1 MALRKRAPQV
11 YLLVFLDWA
20 TIVGSF
26 IAAILLRGRS
36 FYGDVTVLDAPP
48 FGVPIYAEYLFLAAY
63 GVIVTIIF
71 QYFNLYRVDV
81 FTTVIDHILR
91 IVKSLLIAVIGIGI
105 LSFFIRSRIILDS
118 RLAIMYFTV
127 IAFTLMAGG
136 RVVLFRALYLLMSR
150 SRAFR
155 RRALILGAGETAKD
169 VSVNILMNQKLGLDV
184 IGYLDDEVQ
193 VGHPIFGG
201 AKVVGRLSEVA
212 ETVKVLGADEL
223 LVCVEHL
230 EQTRFFQVLRA
241 CLDSGAGV
249 KVSSP
254 LYAVIPERLD
264 IEKYGSVGVVTISQ
278 SGPSRTY
285 EAYKRVFDWIL
296 AAIGVVLLAPI
307 FAAIAL
313 AIKIDSRG
321 PILFTQTRVGRNGRQ
336 FNFYK
341 FRSMHVGSDNDPDRE
356 KKYASLINGQ
366 WRGEDAT
373 TPTKIID
380 SARITTVGAFLR
392 KTSLDELPQLLN
404 VLRGEMSLVGP
415 RPCLPYEW
423 RHYQEWHKQRLS
435 VTPGCTG
442 VWQVF
447 GRSQVGFQDM
457 VILDLF
463 YSQNASFG
471 LDLWLLFKTI
481 PVMLLG
487 RGGK

>member
-1 MALRKRAPQV
+1 MALHKRAPHV
-11 YLLVFLDWA
+11 YLLAFLDWA

-26 IAAILLRGRS
+26 IAAIVLRGRS
-36 FYGDVTVLDAPP
+36 FYGDVAVLDVPLVDIP
-48 FGVPIYAEYLFLAAY
+48 FYSEYIFLGMYAA
-63 GVIVTIIF
+63 IVTIIF

-91 IVKSLLIAVIGIGI
+91 IVKSLLIAIIGIGI

-118 RLAIMYFTV
+118 RLAILYFTV
-127 IAFTLMAGG
+127 IAFTLLVAG
-136 RVVLFRALYLLMSR
+136 RVVVFRAFYLLMSR
-150 SRAFR
+150 RRAFR
-155 RRALILGAGETAKD
+155 RRAIILGAGETAKD
-169 VSVNILMNQKLGLDV
+169 VSVNILMNSQLGLDV

-193 VGHPIFGG
+193 VGYPIFGG
-201 AKVVGRLSEVA
+201 AKVVGRLSEIA

-223 LVCVEHL
+223 LVCVERL
-230 EQTRFFQVLRA
+230 EQTRFFQILRE

-278 SGPSRTY
+278 AAPSRIY
-285 EAYKRVFDWIL
+285 ELYKRVFDWFL
-296 AAIGVVLLAPI
+296 AAVGIVLLAPI
-307 FAAIAL
+307 FLVIAL

-321 PILFTQTRVGRNGRQ
+321 PILFTQTRVGKNGRQ

-341 FRSMHVGSDNDPDRE
+341 FRSMHVGSDRDPDRE
-356 KKYASLINGQ
+356 GKYASLISGQ
-366 WRGEDAT
+366 WRGSDAE

-380 SARITTVGAFLR
+380 SSRVTAVGAFLR

-404 VLRGEMSLVGP
+404 VLKGEMSLVGP

-471 LDLWLLFKTI
+471 LDIWLLMKTI